1 MCCECN
7 NNIYKVIKISLLLI
21 LIFGII
27 SIIIFITINN
37 NNKEPKNILTA
48 IAKEEDNTEIGNAT
62 IKFSENRII
71 EGTAI
76 EHEEGS
82 DEIRINEEGIYQI
95 SYQLFGERETI
106 GTFNF
111 NAVIIVNN
119 EVLLEDTINES
130 PILRDNV
137 VNRMTLTSTIFLR
150 LQEGDILK
158 LGGISIEDIIYTRAR
173 IDINK
178 IG

>member
-7 NNIYKVIKISLLLI
+7 NVFKITKISLLII

-27 SIIIFITINN
+27 AITIFITINN
-37 NNKEPKNILTA
+37 NNGEQKSILTA
-48 IAKEEDNTEIGNAT
+48 IAKNGDNTAIGNAT
-62 IKFSENRII
+62 IRFSENRII
-71 EGTAI
+71 EGSAI

-95 SYQLFGERETI
+95 SYQLYGERETI

-119 EVLLEDTINES
+119 EVLLDDTINES

-150 LQEGDILK
+150 LQEGDVLK
-158 LGGISIEDIIYTRAR
+158 LGGISIEDITYTRAR